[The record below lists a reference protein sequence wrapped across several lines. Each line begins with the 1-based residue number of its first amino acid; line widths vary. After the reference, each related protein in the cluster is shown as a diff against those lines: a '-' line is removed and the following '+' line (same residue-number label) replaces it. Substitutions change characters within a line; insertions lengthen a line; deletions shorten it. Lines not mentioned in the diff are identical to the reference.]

1 MQMVG
6 YRGLVFSFH
15 PKVPVEY
22 IEKEISEYCRI
33 VFDKQ
38 HGITFCD
45 LSKIVKEFRKGYADA
60 ERLNYCISDF
70 VGFGFDSAERFD
82 MVKKLFNNLVD

>member
-15 PKVPVEY
+15 PRVSIEY
-22 IEKEISEYCRI
+22 IEKDITEYCRI
-33 VFDKQ
+33 VLDKE

-45 LSKIVKEFRKGYADA
+45 LSKIVKEFKKGYIDA
-60 ERLNYCISDF
+60 KRLEHCISDF
-70 VGFGFDSAERFD
+70 VGFGLDSANRFD
-82 MVKKLFNNLVD
+82 VVKRLLNN